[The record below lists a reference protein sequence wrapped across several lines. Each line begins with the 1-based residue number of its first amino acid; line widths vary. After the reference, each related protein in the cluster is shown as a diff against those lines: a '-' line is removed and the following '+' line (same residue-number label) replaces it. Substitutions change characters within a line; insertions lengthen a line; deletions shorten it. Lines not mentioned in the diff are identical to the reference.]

1 MQFAPQ
7 LLTLA
12 AVVLL
17 ACVSPG
23 PDFIAVTSNALV
35 SRSRGLGVAAGVS
48 IACAVWA
55 ALAMFGLG
63 VLLTE
68 ISWLYEAI
76 RLFGAAYLIYLGAK
90 MLIGARKPYA
100 DIDIKAA
107 SGAEHASLRT
117 GLMVGLTNPK
127 SAAFFGSLFVTILPV
142 GMTAVIEWTAVA
154 IVLAI
159 ALAWFS
165 LVAVMFS
172 SGPVRSVYQALRRPI
187 DAIMGA
193 ILISLGVRLAT
204 TR

>member
-35 SRSRGLGVAAGVS
+35 SRSRGLGVAAGVA
-48 IACAVWA
+48 IACAIWA

-68 ISWLYEAI
+68 TAWLYEAI

-90 MLIGARKPYA
+90 MLFSACKPYA
-100 DIDIKAA
+100 EIDITAA
-107 SGAEHASLRT
+107 AGTEHVSLRT

-154 IVLAI
+154 IVLAV

-165 LVAVMFS
+165 LVALMFS
-172 SGPVRSVYQALRRPI
+172 SGPVRSAYQSLRRPI
-187 DAIMGA
+187 DAVMGA
-193 ILISLGVRLAT
+193 ILIGLGVRLAT
-204 TR
+204 AR